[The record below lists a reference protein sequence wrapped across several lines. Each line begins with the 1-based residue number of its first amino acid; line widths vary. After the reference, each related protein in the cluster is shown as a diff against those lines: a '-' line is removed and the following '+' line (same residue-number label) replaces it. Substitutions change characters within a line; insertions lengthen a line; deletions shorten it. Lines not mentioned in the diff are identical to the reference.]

1 MGCASNRAGEI
12 EGRRE
17 KKDVVRKPIGQREG
31 VGERQERRRRE
42 EGREPQRKDKREAA
56 GRRSQMQLIRGE
68 ERITEVRPRAGR
80 KYGDG
85 RARQSGDPG
94 EPASAERGC
103 GHFSRWLG
111 VGQKRKRQQK
121 AARKTKWYRKTRN
134 GKEILKNIE
143 FHVGVPLNAQCQ
155 EQLGV
160 VLCVISRMLAAVR
173 TVDEV

>member
-68 ERITEVRPRAGR
+68 ERITEVR
-80 KYGDG
+80 
-85 RARQSGDPG
+85 
-94 EPASAERGC
+94 AERG
-103 GHFSRWLG
+103 GSMG
-111 VGQKRKRQQK
+111 TGGQDK
-121 AARKTKWYRKTRN
+121 A
-134 GKEILKNIE
+134 EIL
-143 FHVGVPLNAQCQ
+143 GSPPLRSVD
-155 EQLGV
+155 V
-160 VLCVISRMLAAVR
+160 VTSPGG
-173 TVDEV
+173 